1 MATEQKRREKK
12 ASQSARELA
21 KQILAEG
28 NGRSEDEVLLARSL
42 LAALR
47 ENKQLK
53 TRQRGED
60 AQ

>member
-1 MATEQKRREKK
+1 MATEEKGRTKK
-12 ASQSARELA
+12 ASQPARELA
-21 KQILAEG
+21 KQILADG
-28 NGRSEDEVLLARSL
+28 NGRSEDEVMLARAL

-53 TRQRGED
+53 TRLGGED